1 MYAFT
6 PEGFLDRRKHENGLV
21 GGFFLASLTDGFF
34 FFQGSMSVEKMGHP
48 FLFKFLFC
56 VRICH
61 LPACVY
67 DSMSCTYVQKS
78 KAIKITAS
86 RSPQ

>member
-21 GGFFLASLTDGFF
+21 GGFFLASLTYGFF

-48 FLFKFLFC
+48 FLFMFC
-56 VRICH
+56 F
-61 LPACVY
+61 ACEY
-67 DSMSCTYVQKS
+67 
-78 KAIKITAS
+78 AIYLLAYMIV
-86 RSPQ
+86 